1 MHENGETIHRLTRGR
16 PRTDPALRRAHIL
29 ETAEHLFLEDGYTHA
44 TMEHVASRSF
54 ISKATL
60 YAAFPN
66 KKDLFA
72 AVVEDRSS
80 LTIPDN
86 VSGDLTVTQMLE
98 AMLLPEP
105 DEHGISDRN
114 TVLRV
119 LYKDA
124 HEIPELWDIF
134 RSTIDSECRKLADWL
149 LEQQANGLVVVE
161 DAMDAARMLINVALG
176 YPSYH
181 LDAVEDP
188 SARLSYIH
196 HCISL
201 FSRGIAPRLDDTQ
214 ADRAEF

>member
-1 MHENGETIHRLTRGR
+1 MVSSMLADNGETIHRLTRGR
-16 PRTDPALRRAHIL
+16 PRTDPALRRTHII
-29 ETAEHLFLEDGYTHA
+29 ETAEHVFVEDGYTHS
-44 TMEHVASRSF
+44 TMEHVASRAF

-66 KKDLFA
+66 KRDLFA
-72 AVVEDRSS
+72 AVVEARSS

-86 VSGDLTVTQMLE
+86 ISGDLTVAQMIE
-98 AMLLPEP
+98 AMLLPET

-114 TVLRV
+114 TVVLS

-124 HEIPELWDIF
+124 HEIPELWGIF
-134 RSTIDSECRKLADWL
+134 RSTLDAECRKLADWL
-149 LEQQANGLVVVE
+149 LTQQSDGLVVVE
-161 DAMDAARMLINVALG
+161 DAMDAARLLINVALG

-188 SARLSYIH
+188 FARSSYIH

-201 FSRGIAPRLDDTQ
+201 FCRGIMPPS
-214 ADRAEF
+214 DR